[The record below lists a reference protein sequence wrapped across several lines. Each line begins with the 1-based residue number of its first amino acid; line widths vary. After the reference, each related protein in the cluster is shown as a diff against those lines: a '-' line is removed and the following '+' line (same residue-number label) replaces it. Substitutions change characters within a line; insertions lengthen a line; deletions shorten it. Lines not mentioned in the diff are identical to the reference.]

1 MIKTI
6 TRPLAPNT
14 TPLSIDLYEPDGMD
28 SEINISSQVL
38 RDLNNPKKVKKILKD
53 YKHTKARAFN
63 IKREFGNIKID
74 FWYWRITIYK
84 LFKVSLNKT
93 HQIEP

>member
-28 SEINISSQVL
+28 SEINISSQAL

-53 YKHTKARAFN
+53 YKHTKAKTFD
-63 IKREFGNIKID
+63 IKREFGRIHID
-74 FWYWRITIYK
+74 FWHWRIAIYR
-84 LFKVSLNKT
+84 LFKASR
-93 HQIEP
+93 